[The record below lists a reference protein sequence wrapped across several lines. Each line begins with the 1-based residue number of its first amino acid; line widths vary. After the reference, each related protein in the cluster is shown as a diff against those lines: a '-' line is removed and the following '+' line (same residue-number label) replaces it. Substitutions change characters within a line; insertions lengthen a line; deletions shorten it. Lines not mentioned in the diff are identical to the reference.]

1 VSANTN
7 PSSGDEKSPTLAP
20 GSSLR
25 GEIAR
30 THLLMTC
37 KHCQGGILVPR
48 AKRFNNVDCPAC
60 GEENLPPRRD
70 FFGPIKK
77 FFRWLAYPSFQDKDC

>member
-1 VSANTN
+1 VNEN
-7 PSSGDEKSPTLAP
+7 PSSGDEKSPTVAP
-20 GSSLR
+20 GTSLR

-37 KHCQGGILVPR
+37 KHCQRGILVPR
-48 AKRFNNVDCPAC
+48 ANRFKGVDCPAC
-60 GEENLPPRRD
+60 GEENPAPKRD
-70 FFGPIKK
+70 LFGPIKK